1 MEVSMVSGKIK
12 WSEWIFL
19 KEDLSSSHSI
29 EQGSFYVITFFIH
42 EFFKSVIFFYAQ
54 MQHFNARKENV

>member
-1 MEVSMVSGKIK
+1 MVSGKIK

-42 EFFKSVIFFYAQ
+42 EFFKSVIFFLRT
-54 MQHFNARKENV
+54 NATFQCKEGKCMKLS

>member
-1 MEVSMVSGKIK
+1 MVSGKIK

-42 EFFKSVIFFYAQ
+42 EFFKSVIFFYEQ
-54 MQHFNARKENV
+54 MLHFNARKENV

>member
-1 MEVSMVSGKIK
+1 MVSGKIK
-12 WSEWIFL
+12 WSEWICL

-29 EQGSFYVITFFIH
+29 EQGSFCVITFIH
-42 EFFKSVIFFYAQ
+42 EFFKSVIFFSAH